1 MGDYFS
7 LKRGEKMEINKVGVL
22 GAGTM
27 GGGIAQVLAQAGV
40 QVAILDLSEA
50 FVNRAVEKIEKN
62 LSRSVEK
69 GKFSSQE
76 KEHILQRIEPTI
88 RIENLKDSELIIDAV
103 FEDLELKIGLFKSLD
118 TLCPPETIFASN
130 TSTLSITQMAAGVS
144 RSQRFLGLHFFNP
157 VPVMR
162 LVEVISGLQT
172 SKETADV
179 CMNLVKRIKKT
190 PIQVRD
196 CPGFLVNRILLPYAG
211 EAMLAAQEG
220 AASPHEI
227 DESVK
232 KMGFPMG
239 PLTLNDLVGIDV
251 GVHTFPIMYEAYG
264 ERFPVPVLFERLLKA
279 GRLGVKSGKGI
290 YANGKVDD
298 EFVDIVRKIQN
309 ETGVRNTEFSGERLI
324 LRQVN
329 EAIYCLQEKIA
340 TAEDIDRAMVLGTG
354 FPSEE
359 GGIGGPLHWADDHG
373 LEWVLEK
380 LSHYKNTL
388 GLRFW
393 PHFLLKE
400 YVAAGY
406 LGKKTKKGFFEY

>member
-1 MGDYFS
+1 
-7 LKRGEKMEINKVGVL
+7 MEINKVGVL

-27 GGGIAQVLAQAGV
+27 GGGIAQVVAQAGF
-40 QVAILDLSEA
+40 QVAILDLSETLA
-50 FVNRAVEKIEKN
+50 KGGVEKIEKN

-69 GKFSSQE
+69 GKLSSQE
-76 KEHILQRIEPTI
+76 KENILQRIKPTI
-88 RIENLKDSELIIDAV
+88 HIENLKDSELMIDAV
-103 FEDLELKIGLFKSLD
+103 FEDLKLKISLFKSLD
-118 TLCPPETIFASN
+118 KLCPPETIFASN
-130 TSTLSITQMAAGVS
+130 TSTLSITKMAAEVS

-162 LVEVISGLQT
+162 LVEVITGLQT

-179 CMNLVKRIKKT
+179 CMDFVKRIKKT

-196 CPGFLVNRILLPYAG
+196 CPGFLVNRIFLPYAG

-220 AASPHEI
+220 AASPQEI

-232 KMGFPMG
+232 KMGYPMG
-239 PLTLNDLVGIDV
+239 PLTLNDMVGIDV

-264 ERFPVPVLFERLLKA
+264 ERFPVPLLFERLFKA
-279 GRLGVKSGKGI
+279 GRLGAKSRKGI
-290 YANGKVDD
+290 YVNGKVDD

-354 FPSEE
+354 FPSDEK
-359 GGIGGPLHWADDHG
+359 GIGGPLHWADDHG

-380 LSHYKNTL
+380 LNHFKTRL

-393 PHFLLKE
+393 PHFLLKQF
-400 YVAAGY
+400 VAAGY
-406 LGKKTKKGFFEY
+406 VGKKAKKGFFEY